1 MGRMETGRQRGR
13 EVDRRAFGSG
23 GEQLVVEHL
32 ERTGWTVLAR
42 NVLCRHGELDVV
54 AEKGEVLAFVEV
66 RMRST
71 ATWGDPSL
79 TVSRSKQRKVV
90 LAATEYCQRYG
101 LFQRVIRFDV
111 ASVVGRG
118 RDGAVEVIEDAFE
131 GLW

>member
-1 MGRMETGRQRGR
+1 MGGEI
-13 EVDRRAFGSG
+13 DRRAFGSA

-32 ERTGWTVLAR
+32 ERDGWTVRDR
-42 NVLCRHGELDVV
+42 NVLCRYGELDVV

-71 ATWGDPSL
+71 AAWGDPSQS
-79 TVSRSKQRKVV
+79 VSRSKQRKVV
-90 LAATEYCQRYG
+90 LAATEYCQRHR

-118 RDGAVEVIEDAFE
+118 RGGHVEVIEDAFE
-131 GLW
+131 ALW